1 VFSVRLELLSGLG
14 IASLIAES
22 RLLGSR
28 LGVLLILGKFGK
40 L

>member
-1 VFSVRLELLSGLG
+1 MFSVRFELLNGLG
-14 IASLIAES
+14 IASLIAER

-28 LGVLLILGKFGK
+28 LGDLLIVGRFGN